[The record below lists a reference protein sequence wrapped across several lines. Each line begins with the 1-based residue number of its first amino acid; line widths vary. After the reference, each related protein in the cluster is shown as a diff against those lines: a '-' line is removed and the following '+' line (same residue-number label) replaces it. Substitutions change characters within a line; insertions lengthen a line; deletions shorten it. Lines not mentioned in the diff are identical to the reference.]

1 MARFIKADKYCMAH
15 MTSADTM
22 STPKVFTVKLTN
34 PGHGDSKELEF
45 ATMRGAQAFVRYVD
59 KHPAKSWYYTSPILK
74 GGDPQMIQDYQNAYG
89 VFHWLEL
96 AYPRILPYLI
106 QLIDPKTFQGPFD
119 LDETGLRKIGI

>member
-22 STPKVFTVKLTN
+22 STPRVFRVSLTN
-34 PGHGDSKELEF
+34 PGHGTSKELEF
-45 ATMRGAQAFVRYVD
+45 ATMRGAQAFIHYVD
-59 KHPAKSWYYTSPILK
+59 RHPSKSWHYPVPTLNGEP
-74 GGDPQMIQDYQNAYG
+74 PMIQDYQNAYE

-96 AYPRILPYLI
+96 SYPRILPYLI